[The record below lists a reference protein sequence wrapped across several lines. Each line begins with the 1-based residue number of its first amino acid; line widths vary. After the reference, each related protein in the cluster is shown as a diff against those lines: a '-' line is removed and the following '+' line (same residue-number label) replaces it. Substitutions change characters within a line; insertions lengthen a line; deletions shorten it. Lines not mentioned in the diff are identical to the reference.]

1 MYDGKPLGTVWAKM
15 IYYYNT
21 FYFFPAVYKNN
32 NNGYLYNP
40 LKHRNL
46 DLDGWWK
53 MGELINY

>member
-1 MYDGKPLGTVWAKM
+1 MGKM

-21 FYFFPAVYKNN
+21 FYFFPAVYNNN

-40 LKHRNL
+40 LKYRNL